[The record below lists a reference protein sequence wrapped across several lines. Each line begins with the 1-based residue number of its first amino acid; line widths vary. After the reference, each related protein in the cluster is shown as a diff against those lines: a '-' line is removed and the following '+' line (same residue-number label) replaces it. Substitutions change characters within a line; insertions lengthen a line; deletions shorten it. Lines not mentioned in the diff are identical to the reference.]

1 MHRSI
6 WQNKVLAPDSLSP
19 RRSLYRTL
27 SDESVCSNR
36 KASSYASSHS
46 SMLDQAMPNDILF
59 STTPPYHS
67 TLPPRMIHN
76 QGASNLRNQRVASF
90 CTMTDMQRVEALQI
104 SRELTRRVVEAEGA
118 ALESDSSPSTLTG
131 KVNQLEVILRQL
143 QQDLRKE
150 KEDKA
155 MLQEEVQH
163 LRQDNMR
170 LQEESQTAAAQ
181 LRKFTEWFFH
191 AIDKKP

>member
-1 MHRSI
+1 
-6 WQNKVLAPDSLSP
+6 
-19 RRSLYRTL
+19 
-27 SDESVCSNR
+27 
-36 KASSYASSHS
+36 
-46 SMLDQAMPNDILF
+46 
-59 STTPPYHS
+59 
-67 TLPPRMIHN
+67 
-76 QGASNLRNQRVASF
+76 
-90 CTMTDMQRVEALQI
+90 MTDMQRVEALQI

-118 ALESDSSPSTLTG
+118 ALGADSPSTLTG

-143 QQDLRKE
+143 QHDLRKE

-191 AIDKKP
+191 TIDKKP